1 MWNVCAPPSQVD
13 MEAFATMSSEDLLDI
28 GIEDAEHRLKLL
40 NLILKLNR
48 QQVRGVVSLLCPWLP
63 HPLTTP
69 TSLVFRL
76 QRLLMIAW
84 CTRSQLPP
92 GLTVRLLH
100 LRNASSSMLVTCMSH
115 DQCIT
120 CMSHD
125 QCITCTSHDQC
136 ITCMSH
142 DQCITCLS

>member
-1 MWNVCAPPSQVD
+1 

-48 QQVRGVVSLLCPWLP
+48 QQVRGVVSLLCLWLP
-63 HPLTTP
+63 CPLTTP
-69 TSLVFRL
+69 ISLVFRL
-76 QRLLMIAW
+76 QRLPTIAW

-100 LRNASSSMLVTCMSH
+100 LILACHMLVTCMSH
-115 DQCIT
+115 DQY
-120 CMSHD
+120 
-125 QCITCTSHDQC
+125 
-136 ITCMSH
+136 
-142 DQCITCLS
+142 ITCLS